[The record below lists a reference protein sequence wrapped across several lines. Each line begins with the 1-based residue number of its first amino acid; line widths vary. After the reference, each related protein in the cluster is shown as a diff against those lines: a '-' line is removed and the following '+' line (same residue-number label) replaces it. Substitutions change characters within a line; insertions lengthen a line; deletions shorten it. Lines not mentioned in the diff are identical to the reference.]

1 MPCAVCRKHYREW
14 RKLQSLERFSGLE
27 GSYFQEE
34 AERWVWALHDEVNQQ
49 RGVEARPTLEEARA
63 AAATATTNDLHESLQ
78 KLMEVLER
86 AKLERLVDG
95 GFVRDWRGRLALLR
109 RFIMV

>member
-14 RKLQSLERFSGLE
+14 RKLHSLEHFSGLE
-27 GSYFQEE
+27 GAYFQEE